1 MTLHL
6 SPEVQEKVRE
16 AFDGD
21 FYLAAN
27 KDVREAGIDPFLHF
41 LTYGAE
47 EGRDPRPD
55 FSMKRYLALHLD
67 VSEAGIDPFVH
78 WVTDGLAEGRATDHG
93 LGYQY
98 EVLWAEKPLEERLRS
113 LRLAQPDQTPDPA
126 GRLEDAL
133 RTVREGRGVHITVG
147 HDDFSRG
154 VGGVQLCIRL
164 EAEAQAK
171 KGLSHIHLF
180 PSASGVVID
189 IEREQPTLGVVVD
202 GVFAGHHD
210 HAAVAAILGSST
222 TGRSTVF
229 AIHSL
234 IGHAVEPLSDLLASL
249 GMTSG
254 FFWLHDFASLCAGY
268 ALMRNDVAFCG
279 GPSPDSTA
287 CEICSYGR
295 RRRIQL
301 PAHVAFFQRFAL
313 TAIAPSQVAL
323 NLWRSRFPIRAAGE
337 VVHPH
342 ARLEPRLV
350 QPPVKPSARKRPLRV
365 GFLGMPALH
374 KGWPI
379 FAELVARYGQ
389 DPRYEFHHL
398 SAVHEPRVA
407 ARFTKVSPTPIAP
420 QPMVGAIEKLGLD
433 VALIW
438 SLWPETFCI
447 AAHEAVA
454 AGAAVLTGPGSGN
467 VAAFVAGDAA
477 RGAVLA
483 DTAALFDQF
492 ASGAVAEFSRANRKP
507 VLSDLIFSG
516 MVADLTTETAS

>member
-6 SPEVQEKVRE
+6 SPEVQEKVCE
-16 AFDGD
+16 AFDPE

-27 KDVREAGIDPFLHF
+27 KDVRKAGIDPFLHF
-41 LTYGAE
+41 LTFGAE

-55 FSMKRYLALHLD
+55 FSMKRYLALHDD
-67 VSEAGIDPFVH
+67 VRQAALNPFVH
-78 WVTDGLAEGRATDHG
+78 WVTDGRAEGRATDHG

-98 EVLWAEKPLEERLRS
+98 EALWAEKPLEERMRS
-113 LRLAQPDQTPDPA
+113 LRIAQPERLTDPPERLIQAIAEA
-126 GRLEDAL
+126 GGAPAFHV
-133 RTVREGRGVHITVG
+133 TVS
-147 HDDFSRG
+147 HDDFTTG

-164 EAEAQAK
+164 EAAAQAK

-180 PSASGVVID
+180 PSAAGVVVD
-189 IEREQPTLGVVVD
+189 IERDGPTLGVVID
-202 GVFAGHHD
+202 GAVVGHFS
-210 HAAVAAILGSST
+210 HASIAQLLAEGL
-222 TGRSTVF
+222 TGRPNVF

-234 IGHAVEPLSDLLASL
+234 IGHAVEPLSDLLEAL

-254 FFWLHDFASLCAGY
+254 FFWLHDYASLCAGY
-268 ALMRNDVAFCG
+268 ALMRDDVAFCG

-287 CEICSYGR
+287 CEICVYGR

-301 PAHVAFFQRFAL
+301 PAHVAFFRRFAL
-313 TAIAPSQVAL
+313 TAVAPSPVAL
-323 NLWRSRFPIRAAGE
+323 ELWRSRFPIRAADE
-337 VVHPH
+337 VVHSH
-342 ARLEPRLV
+342 GHLEPRAT
-350 QPPVKPSARKRPLRV
+350 QPAPSATKRQRPLRV
-365 GFLGMPALH
+365 GFLGMPTLH

-379 FAELVARYGQ
+379 FSDLVARFGS

-398 SAVHEPRVA
+398 SAVREPRVA
-407 ARFTKVSPTPIAP
+407 ARFTRVEPSPSSP
-420 QPMVGAIEKLGLD
+420 QPMMPAIEKLGLD

-454 AGAAVLTGPGSGN
+454 AGVAVITGPGSGN

-477 RGAVLA
+477 RGQVLPNE
-483 DTAALFDQF
+483 AALFDLF
-492 ASGAVAEFSRANRKP
+492 ASGAAGDLSRAARRP

-516 MVADLTTETAS
+516 MVADLVTEDRP